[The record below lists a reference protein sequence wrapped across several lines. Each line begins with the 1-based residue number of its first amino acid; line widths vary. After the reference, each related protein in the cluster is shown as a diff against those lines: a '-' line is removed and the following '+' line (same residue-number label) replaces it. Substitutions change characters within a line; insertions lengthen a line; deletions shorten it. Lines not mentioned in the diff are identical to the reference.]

1 MLICCY
7 YAQCQLIILN
17 RRQSF
22 LLGNGSFLLA
32 LLGSL
37 VLSFLL
43 DILVLVDN
51 LLVGVLL
58 GSNGSLSLLDL
69 ADGFLSEG
77 LLIFGTCSFDL
88 FNIFKSDSLNSSL
101 FSEEFFL
108 LVFALIGLFQFLM
121 ESSPSSSPSKSL
133 GFEFSK

>member
-1 MLICCY
+1 
-7 YAQCQLIILN
+7 
-17 RRQSF
+17 
-22 LLGNGSFLLA
+22 
-32 LLGSL
+32 LGSL